1 MTLKN
6 TKGFTLIELMAV
18 LGVLTIIA
26 IIAVP
31 AINNILKNAEDGSV
45 ESSMAMV
52 ERAAAVAFVADN
64 KPDIQ
69 GYTVKH
75 LVDDGYLDYD
85 YSEPDALDGTAV
97 HAGSGVFHYANP
109 NLVTN
114 SNFKNGLTGNGWS
127 NVYGSHT
134 ASIGNYVKTFTSS
147 AGANRVEYYAQESL
161 EPGTYTLSFKG
172 QTPMDPRWSYEEDA
186 TVINSSSTWKSPSEV
201 AMFSVTFTVEDKAR
215 PRLRGYMANLPVGSK
230 VKMEWYKLE
239 KGPLA
244 TPWVP

>member
-1 MTLKN
+1 MTLKQ

-18 LGVLTIIA
+18 LALLTIIA

-45 ESSMAMV
+45 ESSMSMV

-85 YSEPDALDGTAV
+85 YSQPGALDGTAV

-109 NLVTN
+109 NLATN

-134 ASIGNYVKTFTSS
+134 ASVGNYVKTFTTSS
-147 AGANRVEYYAQESL
+147 GANRVEYHAQAPL

-172 QTPMDPRWSYEEDA
+172 QTPKDPLWSYEVDA
-186 TVINSSSTWKSPSEV
+186 TIVNASSTRKSPSEV
-201 AMFSVTFTVEDKAR
+201 AMFSVTFTVGEQAR
-215 PRLRGYMANLPVGSK
+215 PKLRGYMRDLPVGSK